1 MRISLSYV
9 LMGYQYVGKNAP
21 HLMYFR
27 TKVPFLY
34 VHNLTLHTDLDV
46 FRFYTSLK
54 VSAYMSLDLSIF
66 CSMNTH

>member
-27 TKVPFLY
+27 TKVPMLY

-46 FRFYTSLK
+46 FSFYTSLK

-66 CSMNTH
+66 CSINTH